1 MIVIGYQTTIEM
13 VRPGFELSGDLTLK
27 RLGPVILQTSRDTL
41 RRSPGRTEP
50 GAHRIRGLEADEG
63 LELHD
68 DAGVTAFLAD
78 GSMVEA
84 SLASRQFTRRS

>member
-41 RRSPGRTEP
+41 RRSPRRTEP
-50 GAHRIRGLEADEG
+50 GATGYAVSKPTRGSSYTTTPA
-63 LELHD
+63 
-68 DAGVTAFLAD
+68 
-78 GSMVEA
+78 
-84 SLASRQFTRRS
+84 